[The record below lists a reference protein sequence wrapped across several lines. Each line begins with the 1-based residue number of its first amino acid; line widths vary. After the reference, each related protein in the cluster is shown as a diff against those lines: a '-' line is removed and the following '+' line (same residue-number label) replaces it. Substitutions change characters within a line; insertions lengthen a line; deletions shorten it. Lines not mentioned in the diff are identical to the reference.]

1 MMIAVPTHHATDMG
15 KIYGHVGIYIGDGKV
30 RHNIGQVVTD
40 DLDKW
45 ISYYGSD
52 AEVRWGYP
60 SGVQE

>member
-1 MMIAVPTHHATDMG
+1 MG